1 MKVVGGL
8 VKLFVVFLEEVWFL
22 YGDCE
27 IDVEEG
33 IFLIVLV
40 VVDVRKS

>member
-1 MKVVGGL
+1 MKVDRGL

-27 IDVEEG
+27 IDVGEG
-33 IFLIVLV
+33 IFLVVLV
-40 VVDVRKS
+40 VVDVIKS